1 MAIDITTLVG
11 EKGAKELYRQVLAD
25 IKSTADT
32 KAGVDE
38 LAQAIRNL
46 ERMVAEDYSDQVAYR
61 KGKHVIHEH
70 VLYECRDDMEGPEE
84 WDGGHW
90 KAVTIAELLEG

>member
-1 MAIDITTLVG
+1 MAIDVTTLVG

-25 IKSTADT
+25 IRSTADT

-46 ERMVAEDYSDQVAYR
+46 ERMVAEDYSDQVTYL
-61 KGKHVIHEH
+61 KGKHVMHEH
-70 VLYECRDDMEGPEE
+70 VLYECKDGIDEPEE
-84 WDGGHW
+84 WDESHW
-90 KAVTIAELLEG
+90 DKVTLAMLFER